1 MNEEELR
8 KLFEPFTYQNNPTP
22 ALAILIHET
31 VKLRDQLKSDTGRV
45 LTVGDT
51 KVALAALTV
60 WLSGRLPKEQL
71 SDDQLALLK
80 AWQSRLLE

>member
-8 KLFEPFTYQNNPTP
+8 KLFEPFTYQDNPTP

-31 VKLRDQLKSDTGRV
+31 LKLRDQLKSDAGRV

-51 KVALAALTV
+51 KAALAALTA
-60 WLSGRLPKEQL
+60 WLSGRLPEEQL
-71 SDDQLALLK
+71 SDDQRALLQ

>member
-1 MNEEELR
+1 MNEEKLK
-8 KLFEPFTYQNNPTP
+8 KLFEPFTYQDNPTP

-31 VKLRDQLKSDTGRV
+31 LKLRDQIKSDTGRV
-45 LTVGDT
+45 LTVSDT
-51 KVALAALTV
+51 KAALIALTA
-60 WLSGRLPKEQL
+60 WLSGHLPAEQL